1 VAAGDQGLSVIV
13 LTRGKMIEVVP
24 LAPSGSLVVG
34 RGGRN
39 GLKVADPTVSRE
51 HARISWDHRRAPA
64 LLTVEDLGSAN
75 GTRVNDVAVIPGP
88 PIDFSAGAP
97 IAVGATILIVIQ
109 GSARLSLTQL
119 APVRDL
125 AESQKVT
132 VIRGKTVADEIE

>member
-1 VAAGDQGLSVIV
+1 MAADDQGLSVIV
-13 LTRGKMIEVVP
+13 LTRGKMIEVMP
-24 LAPSGSLVVG
+24 LASSGSLTIG

-51 HARISWDHRRAPA
+51 HARITWDHRRERPV
-64 LLTVEDLGSAN
+64 LTVADLGSAN
-75 GTRVNDVAVIPGP
+75 GTRVNDMAVIPGKP
-88 PIDFSAGAP
+88 VDFSTGAP
-97 IAVGATILIVIQ
+97 IAVGATIVIVIP

-132 VIRGKTVADEIE
+132 VIRGKSFVDEVE